1 MRSFQVFAAM
11 TPDETE
17 SFFSKIKES
26 APGIFAQCLHAA
38 SAALKMRPAFMLKQP
53 FAKQASAIRRALS
66 RVAGNPLADETL
78 AMYFLEVRSELLV
91 EWLDTA
97 GVSHEDGALTE
108 DSPAEPDAEKLQA
121 AVSTFRKAGDDADR
135 ELLLRAFAAQA
146 SIDWPLLDELIAEK
160 LSQ

>member
-17 SFFSKIKES
+17 SFFSKIKEL
-26 APGIFAQCLHAA
+26 APGIFAQSLHAA

-53 FAKQASAIRRALS
+53 FAKQASAVRRALS
-66 RVAGNPLADETL
+66 RVAGNSLADETL

-97 GVSHEDGALTE
+97 SVSHEDGALTE